1 MMEIIWKMDSLY
13 LSYKLLLTK
22 SLRNGSKPTCNRVG
36 YIFALQLS
44 KAKLNEANIHDT
56 YKTITNQ

>member
-1 MMEIIWKMDSLY
+1 MDSLY